1 MEKPIKTGQC
11 SYYVTNKA
19 MENTVVTI
27 PQFITA
33 IRSDRWKGKAEEF
46 RTLTARGDKRGAK
59 FVKDLLPCLV
69 VAGVCMGGHSKVNFV
84 SFSGY
89 LMIDIDHYPGDI
101 NELKEM
107 LKAQPWCYAVWITIS
122 GEGLKVV
129 VRVDAVTQDEY
140 EKLAYPLVAAHMRKL
155 IDFPVDM
162 QCSDLTRTCYASYDA
177 DAYCCEQE
185 CEVYPWR
192 EEAQSAG
199 ITAETADVGEKTA
212 KTAKTTQSTAQG
224 MVHSFLEAFLENY
237 PYVPN
242 HRHKF
247 QLALG
252 REARRY
258 GMNEEELNQLIDLAV
273 SNLSMP
279 DSDGPEIKANI
290 LDAYYFAE
298 EKKLETNRRKGF
310 KGSWGHRVPS
320 TAYPDDETDPMEAED
335 ANREIRLSA
344 PYLPD
349 WIFESLPEMFRQG
362 LEVVKDFRQRDM
374 LLLGMMTNLSG
385 CLPNVRMVYDDAD
398 VFPHLFLS
406 VIASAASGK
415 GILAHA
421 AKLAREIQK
430 MLEAENEARMREFEE
445 AQILWEQERS
455 RASKEHR
462 KPDMKLKPEP
472 VKQRTLIVPADTSRT
487 RLIQLMSGSPQGV
500 LLNVSEMDTIRAA
513 MNAEYGRFDDLMRA
527 CFHHEMF
534 GSDFKQD
541 KQQYMVYC
549 PKMAFC
555 ASGTPSQFYHL
566 CPSPENGA
574 YSRYLIYMAEQDTDF
589 RRMAPNGDKKNKDKV
604 FRELAAKVM
613 DMYRYLLARPTEV
626 MLTPDQWDWHQSFFQ
641 SALQDVQLEGSD
653 AAVSVVFRHGLNT
666 ARLAMI
672 LTAMRKYEAKWDFY
686 ELKCADEDFRIA
698 LAIMEVLLQHS
709 LTLSTSLRTDQ
720 ASPGEMHQYFRV
732 RAALEKLN
740 PEFRYHDLMDSL
752 RSEGM
757 SDATAKRVRK
767 RLLKMELI
775 VQEGNVY
782 RFSSRKWRALMEKGK
797 GDWGTR

>member
-1 MEKPIKTGQC
+1 
-11 SYYVTNKA
+11 
-19 MENTVVTI
+19 
-27 PQFITA
+27 
-33 IRSDRWKGKAEEF
+33 
-46 RTLTARGDKRGAK
+46 
-59 FVKDLLPCLV
+59 
-69 VAGVCMGGHSKVNFV
+69 
-84 SFSGY
+84 
-89 LMIDIDHYPGDI
+89 
-101 NELKEM
+101 M
-107 LKAQPWCYAVWITIS
+107 LC
-122 GEGLKVV
+122 
-129 VRVDAVTQDEY
+129 
-140 EKLAYPLVAAHMRKL
+140 AHMRKL

-199 ITAETADVGEKTA
+199 ITAETVDAGEKTPRTT
-212 KTAKTTQSTAQG
+212 KTMQSTAQG

-455 RASKEHR
+455 RAAKEQR

-472 VKQRTLIVPADTSRT
+472 VKQRTL
-487 RLIQLMSGSPQGV
+487 
-500 LLNVSEMDTIRAA
+500 
-513 MNAEYGRFDDLMRA
+513 
-527 CFHHEMF
+527 
-534 GSDFKQD
+534 
-541 KQQYMVYC
+541 
-549 PKMAFC
+549 
-555 ASGTPSQFYHL
+555 
-566 CPSPENGA
+566 
-574 YSRYLIYMAEQDTDF
+574 
-589 RRMAPNGDKKNKDKV
+589 
-604 FRELAAKVM
+604 
-613 DMYRYLLARPTEV
+613 
-626 MLTPDQWDWHQSFFQ
+626 
-641 SALQDVQLEGSD
+641 
-653 AAVSVVFRHGLNT
+653 
-666 ARLAMI
+666 I

-686 ELKCADEDFRIA
+686 ELKCTDEDFRIA

-782 RFSSRKWRALMEKGK
+782 RFSSRKWRARMEKGK